1 MEFDICETSDGE
13 FILMHDVT
21 VDATTNGTG
30 NVIDMTLAQVK
41 ELVLDTGNFN
51 DGKRGLYCW
60 ASQGKYYLQIPTL
73 QEALDICREFG
84 MIPQIEMKNIVNFD
98 KFLQI
103 ITDKGF
109 IENCAITSAHV
120 NFLEEIRERNK
131 KVGMRRILQGESN
144 YTDENLEWCAERNI
158 DMDCRTVGLTAEY
171 VNKIHQA
178 GLICNGWIINTDED
192 LKIAIELGCDSI
204 TTDNLTGLDSYQLRA
219 KNNMPHN
226 QITVLKFGSANAP
239 VNDSQKTT
247 DPLTLPSEFKG
258 YDPEVF
264 WRKYPSPDNQTRIQ
278 CHNRFDIPA
287 GTTSCKVT
295 VPSGIRTAIVGFN
308 SDGLRIYDSGWI
320 NEGVHITGVKNVQP
334 EINDPDTLLT
344 YTISDCAFHVLY
356 SSAPNDGIVNETH
369 LELVKQIKVEYINR
383 CMDDY
388 FDSLSELCS
397 TYGLEVKDYTTKDLM
412 KALPTCVDIKLKHN
426 KVYDAYKITDVP
438 ANYSYIRIVKSAD
451 VSMNSMELYG
461 IDNVRYS
468 YSYHEHSDTEH
479 GWQKISA
486 GHYRIIT
493 QGTAGYFKFK
503 PCDNPKLQGIRIS
516 VTDNYGGMIDISGVT
531 PTQTQYKPF
540 KCIRLSHGDYT
551 NYDAIKLANNKM
563 LKLFYYDGY
572 FYLKVTSYTTCTF
585 TGLLE
590 APTCIETFDE
600 TVAEEIPIRSV
611 FDTPYNDGYADP
623 SIIVI
628 GDTVSADGII
638 KTLNSLGFTGDV
650 MTWDTGVYR
659 ISHVSGLTNLPSEIT
674 STAPGFRLEHYDC
687 KKWGNNHN
695 PNNNTWAIRHSVLY
709 GEGGNVYHRYTES
722 GATVGTY
729 AKDTGWRKVVYESTI
744 TPINTK
750 IDTLQSQYESLFQS
764 VSDGKTLV
772 ANAITGKGVST
783 STSATFATMAT
794 NVGKITNYTA
804 SEKQALATAITNK
817 GVSTSSTA
825 SFSTMATNISKIP
838 QTITW
843 QEETVSAVP
852 NADTHIVRFVF
863 SNTVL
868 GVKQMIAPGYN
879 YTTEATET
887 KMFTINGNAVEV
899 KAESGTWKMTAMVRV
914 SS

>member
-1 MEFDICETSDGE
+1 MGILVNTGFDVGSSNPIDSRTVKNTTDERDELVTDGLVYENLKVYCKDTQTEYRWTGTEWEEVGTGGTGEEAKPKPLHATQLHHTKITAVSHRGLVYYAPGNSNVSLRLAGEYGFERVEFDICETSDGE

-51 DGKRGLYCW
+51 DGKRGLYSW
-60 ASQGKYYLQIPTL
+60 QSQGKYYLQIPTL

-109 IENCAITSAHV
+109 IENCVITSAHI

-158 DMDCRTVGLTAEY
+158 DMDCKTVGLTAEY

-178 GLICNGWIINTDED
+178 GLICNGWIINTEED

-226 QITVLKFGSANAP
+226 QITVLKFGIAISP

-247 DPLTLPSEFKG
+247 NPLTLPSEFKG

-264 WRKYPSPDNQTRIQ
+264 WRKTVSLDNQNRIQ

-334 EINDPDTLLT
+334 TINDPDTLLT

-356 SSAPNDGIVNETH
+356 SSAPDDGIVNETH
-369 LELVKQIKVEYINR
+369 MELVKQVKVEYINR
-383 CMDDY
+383 RMDNY
-388 FDSLSELCS
+388 FYSLSELCS

-412 KALPTCVDIKLKHN
+412 KALPSSVEIKLKHN
-426 KVYDAYKITDVP
+426 KPYDAYKITDAP
-438 ANYSYIRIVKSAD
+438 TNYSYIRIVKSAD
-451 VSMNSMELYG
+451 ASMNSMELYSTN
-461 IDNVRYS
+461 NVQYS
-468 YSYHEHSDTEH
+468 YSYHEHSDTEY
-479 GWQKISA
+479 GWRKIS
-486 GHYRIIT
+486 
-493 QGTAGYFKFK
+493 
-503 PCDNPKLQGIRIS
+503 
-516 VTDNYGGMIDISGVT
+516 DI
-531 PTQTQYKPF
+531 Q
-540 KCIRLSHGDYT
+540 
-551 NYDAIKLANNKM
+551 
-563 LKLFYYDGY
+563 
-572 FYLKVTSYTTCTF
+572 
-585 TGLLE
+585 
-590 APTCIETFDE
+590 
-600 TVAEEIPIRSV
+600 
-611 FDTPYNDGYADP
+611 YNDGYADP

-628 GDTVSADGII
+628 GDTASADGVI
-638 KTLNSLGFTGDV
+638 KTLDSLGFTGDV

-659 ISHVSGLTNLPSEIT
+659 VSHVSGLTNLPSEIT
-674 STAPGFRLEHYDC
+674 STAPAFRLEHHDC
-687 KKWGNNHN
+687 KKWGTNHN
-695 PNNNTWAIRHSVLY
+695 PNTSTWAIRHSVLY
-709 GEGGNVYHRYTES
+709 AEGSSGKGGNVYHRYTES
-722 GATVGTY
+722 GNTAGTY
-729 AKDTGWRKVVYESTI
+729 VTDTGWQ
-744 TPINTK
+744 K
-750 IDTLQSQYESLFQS
+750 IATQKDLDELFQS
-764 VSDGKTLV
+764 VSNGKSLV

-783 STSATFATMAT
+783 STTATFATMAT
-794 NVGKITNYTA
+794 N
-804 SEKQALATAITNK
+804 
-817 GVSTSSTA
+817 
-825 SFSTMATNISKIP
+825 ISKIKGYKEETKSFPVPLTGSTTITSTFSADVIGIKQIILPTDTSRVIP
-838 QTITW
+838 QTTLELFKIEGKNVTMTIT
-843 QEETVSAVP
+843 
-852 NADTHIVRFVF
+852 
-863 SNTVL
+863 
-868 GVKQMIAPGYN
+868 G
-879 YTTEATET
+879 
-887 KMFTINGNAVEV
+887 
-899 KAESGTWKMTAMVRV
+899 SGTWKVTALIQA
-914 SS
+914 